1 MISLKNFTNFDAL
14 DFLTIVEIVMKYK
27 LSQFVRGNILV
38 ERRIYMTK
46 NQIDVVNTLETR
58 RHYKATEA
66 EALRHNLE
74 QERIARDQYE
84 ESVRANKASEAIR
97 WDANAASRYAANKS
111 ESSSLGSARIA
122 AEGSY
127 NVAALKSASDQQIAK
142 WKNTSDQ
149 LIAEWNNTIKS
160 RELDIKD
167 FLAKSQGKLNNAN
180 ALRAQ
185 NEANKIAGELK
196 YQDKQLRR
204 QLRLLETQVD
214 LNTALRGKAK
224 AEADLATYRKTLD
237 SLSLLEKTFN
247 DVASRGLD
255 WYKTSS
261 NNRNQMFRN
270 ITDLYNT
277 YLRNRYAMEGVL
289 SGWEE

>member
-1 MISLKNFTNFDAL
+1 
-14 DFLTIVEIVMKYK
+14 
-27 LSQFVRGNILV
+27 
-38 ERRIYMTK
+38 MTK
-46 NQIDVVNTLETR
+46 NQVDVVNAVETR
-58 RHYKATEA
+58 RHYQATEA
-66 EALRHNLE
+66 EALRHNLAQE
-74 QERIARDQYE
+74 QIARDQYE
-84 ESVRANKASEAIR
+84 ETVRANKEAEAIKR
-97 WDANAASRYAANKS
+97 DANAVSRYAADKH
-111 ESSSLGSARIA
+111 ESSSLGSARIS

-127 NVAALKSASDQQIAK
+127 NVAALKSESDKQIAK

-149 LIAEWNNTIKS
+149 LIAEWNNTIKN

-167 FLAKSQGKLNNAN
+167 FLARSQG
-180 ALRAQ
+180 AL
-185 NEANKIAGELK
+185 NEASAKRAMNEATKIAGELK

-214 LNTALRGKAK
+214 LNKALRGKAN

-237 SLSLLEKTFN
+237 SLTLLEKTFN

-255 WYKTSS
+255 WYQTNS

-270 ITDLYNT
+270 ITSLYNT
-277 YLRNRYAMEGVL
+277 YLQNKYDMEGVF

>member
-1 MISLKNFTNFDAL
+1 
-14 DFLTIVEIVMKYK
+14 
-27 LSQFVRGNILV
+27 
-38 ERRIYMTK
+38 MTK
-46 NQIDVVNTLETR
+46 NQIDVVNAVETR

-84 ESVRANKASEAIR
+84 EAVRANKAAEAIK
-97 WDANAASRYAANKS
+97 WDANAASRYAADKH
-111 ESSSLGSARIA
+111 ESSSLGAAKIS

-127 NVAALKSASDQQIAK
+127 NVATLNSDTNKEIAK

-167 FLAKSQGKLNNAN
+167 FLARSQGSLNAAN
-180 ALRAQ
+180 AKRAQ
-185 NEANKIAGELK
+185 NEALKIAGELK

-204 QLRLLETQVD
+204 QLRLLETQAD
-214 LNTALRGKAK
+214 LNTALRGKAN
-224 AEADLATYRKTLD
+224 AEADLTTYRKTLET
-237 SLSLLEKTFN
+237 LSLLERTFN

-255 WYKTSS
+255 WYQTNS

-270 ITDLYNT
+270 ITGLFNT
-277 YLRNRYAMEGVL
+277 YIQNRHDMESVF